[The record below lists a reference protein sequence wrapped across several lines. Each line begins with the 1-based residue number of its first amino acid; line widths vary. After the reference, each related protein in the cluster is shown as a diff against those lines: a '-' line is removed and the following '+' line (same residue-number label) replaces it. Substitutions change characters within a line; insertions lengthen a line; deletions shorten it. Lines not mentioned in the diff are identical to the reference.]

1 MAAQDRIEISRFA
14 HPHILLARIAGHIS
28 KSVLAKKIINE
39 TGAIHSAVCGI
50 SGAVCVTEI
59 LRCQI
64 ETGLDDLAH
73 FSRVSIITGNFVR

>member
-14 HPHILLARIAGHIS
+14 HPDILLTRITRHIGE
-28 KSVLAKKIINE
+28 SVLAKKIINE
-39 TGAIHSAVCGI
+39 TGAIHAAVCGI